1 MDWDKPWKPLRLPGH
16 WFRILEVR
24 ISNVDLET
32 NFESVTL
39 FFFLWFCSDHLRQYR
54 VCTYRTVD
62 RFFSRFLQ
70 SAMVPPFNGVW
81 WKLLEALLNES
92 RITECFLFAWFE
104 PAISLSR
111 SRRLYAVQL
120 FGHSYYR
127 LCMCKDLYCERQKR
141 GCFCASKCHA
151 GTIETK

>member
-1 MDWDKPWKPLRLPGH
+1 MNWKGLGRRLSWSGWCNTPELTWMDWDKPLKPPRLPGR
-16 WFRILEVR
+16 WFRILEVL

-39 FFFLWFCSDHLRQYR
+39 FCGFAQIIPDNIGF
-54 VCTYRTVD
+54 VPTD
-62 RFFSRFLQ
+62 RYDRIFSRFLQ
-70 SAMVPPFNGVW
+70 SAMVPAFNGVW

-104 PAISLSR
+104 QAISLSR

-120 FGHSYYR
+120 FGHSY
-127 LCMCKDLYCERQKR
+127 
-141 GCFCASKCHA
+141 
-151 GTIETK
+151 